1 MTCFVLWHGRHRS
14 FFRSTGDE
22 DDGDGEEN
30 TAGSAGGSRRNRL
43 KLVSQLGVPGRSIV
57 FKCRSRAERDHW
69 VMAISLE
76 IERLQQSED
85 VRITEDEEG

>member
-1 MTCFVLWHGRHRS
+1 MTCFVLWHGKRRS
-14 FFRSTGDE
+14 FFRSSGE
-22 DDGDGEEN
+22 DDDVNDEQG
-30 TAGSAGGSRRNRL
+30 GGSNNESRRSRL
-43 KLVSQLGVPGRSIV
+43 KLVSQLGATGRSIV

-85 VRITEDEEG
+85 VRITGDA